1 MSRIQKRASENIQL
15 ELRYGK
21 EATDEIGAGCG
32 VFGGARRVSLSP
44 IDNTPHASKHAA
56 SGLDFLWCFFFISQ
70 LKLNIF
76 ISSFLYSSHESKRN
90 IELQGIGSERSL
102 KAWKYCAK
110 TVF

>member
-56 SGLDFLWCFFFISQ
+56 SGLVFFLMLLHHIS
-70 LKLNIF
+70 
-76 ISSFLYSSHESKRN
+76 
-90 IELQGIGSERSL
+90 
-102 KAWKYCAK
+102 AK
-110 TVF
+110 TEYFY